1 MRKLLLLALVM
12 ALANPADA
20 ARRVTVAQLEQTL
33 SASLAAHHGD
43 ADTAHQLADLE
54 LTERLT
60 SATLDRFAATLKL
73 EPRTALALQL
83 LADQSAFLTP
93 PAGEQPAT
101 APPDAAEQQRIIAA
115 ARGYA
120 VANWGQLPNFFVTR
134 TTIRFDDTPQAARPG
149 EWPVRLGLHKV
160 GASSRQ
166 ITFRAGREVED
177 PAPGSKAAAG
187 ELGLRSWGE
196 FGPALSVVLSDMAAQ
211 PATFSHWEQTPGGFA
226 AVFRYEVPRASS
238 HYGVSYCCVNNPAG
252 WIQVGGGRHASSE
265 PVNMRTVGDL
275 QPFHETPGYHGTIAI
290 DPATGAVLRLT
301 IEASLSNGDPLLRA
315 ATMIEYGPVTIGE
328 RGFICPIR
336 SLALSVEQAGHGGA
350 SATAQNGAGDG
361 SAWSR
366 PLAGSNAATVLL
378 LNETRF
384 TDYHRLGSTARIVT
398 AEADAGA
405 EATAPVATPELPN
418 ATPPAPPS
426 SPELAPNPAPTEP
439 APAVAAAPPPPAEPV
454 VPEITLAAAAGVPDL
469 PRSDSFALKVTSRLV
484 DVGLVAYDKKGRPV
498 TDLQTGDLEVY
509 DNGKRQ
515 EIRSFGL
522 AESAPASPPVP
533 APAAPS
539 PEPTAPTFSNR
550 APEPVPSTSP
560 TPTVSAGSTVLL
572 IDEGHIA
579 WADMSYA
586 RGEMLRFLHS
596 LKPGERVGLYTMNG
610 LGFRVLTEATT
621 DHAALI
627 ARMEKF
633 MPTAQSVSAAQDEE
647 TRNRQHFDEVHNSA
661 DLNSV
666 NGNHIDVP
674 DSDQPIDPQLMTMGD
689 DPTRASFVVLAQVAR
704 HLAAQPGPKK
714 LVWVSSDNVLA
725 EWTDQRV
732 GIEKSPTD
740 LRNFAL
746 RAQEAMNEAHA
757 AVYPFD
763 VSQLESGTI
772 TADLQHRNVEL
783 NQAAKDIASLP
794 GNAGSVGRNPTA
806 GRISAAMSQD
816 LHPVQG
822 PVRDVA
828 AATGGRVIRRSGDL
842 AGQLNTILDDGHAT
856 FLLSFSPEGPADGQ
870 YHAITVKLAKRH
882 DLTLRYRTG
891 YIFEKEPATL
901 GERFRQAVWRPR
913 DVSEIAVTATA
924 AAQGGGVDVTL
935 AVSARDLAME
945 QQAGRWMD
953 KLDIFFIQ
961 RDDTGLHAR
970 VEGQTLGLRLRPQT
984 FERLMAGGVPF
995 ERVVPLRPQ
1004 TASLRV
1010 VVVDENS
1017 GRMGSVTIPQ
1027 DALHG
1032 MRP

>member
-1 MRKLLLLALVM
+1 MRKLFLLALVM
-12 ALANPADA
+12 ALAPPAGA
-20 ARRVTVAQLEQTL
+20 AHRVTVAQLEQTL
-33 SASLAAHHGD
+33 SASLAAHHAD
-43 ADTAHQLADLE
+43 AETALHIGELE
-54 LTERLT
+54 LSERLT
-60 SATLDRFAATLKL
+60 DATLNRFAATLKL

-83 LADQSAFLTP
+83 LADQSAFLAP
-93 PAGEQPAT
+93 PAAEQPAT
-101 APPDAAEQQRIIAA
+101 APPDAAEQQRVLDA

-120 VANWGQLPNFFVTR
+120 VANWGLLPNFFVTR
-134 TTIRFDDTPQAARPG
+134 TTTRFDDTPQAIRQG

-160 GASSRQ
+160 GASTRQ
-166 ITFRAGREVED
+166 VTFRAGREVED
-177 PAPGSKAAAG
+177 AAPGGKPAAKAA
-187 ELGLRSWGE
+187 EEVGLHSWGE
-196 FGPALSVVLSDMAAQ
+196 FGPALSVVLADMAGQ
-211 PATFSHWEQTPGGFA
+211 PVTFSHWEQTPGGFA
-226 AVFRYEVPRASS
+226 AVFRYQVPRVAS
-238 HYGVSYCCVNNPAG
+238 HYGVSYCCVDNPASRV
-252 WIQVGGGRHASSE
+252 QVGGSRRSQGTS
-265 PVNMRTVGDL
+265 VNVRTVAEAHT
-275 QPFHETPGYHGTIAI
+275 FHETPSYHGTIAI

-301 IEASLSNGDPLLRA
+301 IEANLSNGDPLLRA
-315 ATMIEYGPVTIGE
+315 ATVIEYAPVAIGE
-328 RGFICPIR
+328 RQFICPMR
-336 SLALSVEQAGHGGA
+336 SLALSVEHA
-350 SATAQNGAGDG
+350 SH
-361 SAWSR
+361 
-366 PLAGSNAATVLL
+366 AGSDNPNWRLSPVQTASSTTLL

-384 TDYHRLGSTARIVT
+384 SDYHRLGSTVRILAVT
-398 AEADAGA
+398 SDAEAA
-405 EATAPVATPELPN
+405 APAPAANPELPD
-418 ATPPAPPS
+418 AMSPPAAS
-426 SPELAPNPAPTEP
+426 NPAPAPSSSPNPDPAEP
-439 APAVAAAPPPPAEPV
+439 TPITAAAPLPPAEPV
-454 VPEITLAAAAGVPDL
+454 IPEISMTAAAGVPDQ
-469 PRSDSFALKVTSRLV
+469 PRNDTFSLKVTSRLV
-484 DVGLVAYDKKGRPV
+484 DVGLVAYDKKGHPV
-498 TDLQTGDLEVY
+498 TDLQAGDLEVY

-522 AESAPASPPVP
+522 AESAPES
-533 APAAPS
+533 PAAPT
-539 PEPTAPTFSNR
+539 PPTPPAEPVEQTFSNR
-550 APEPVPSTSP
+550 APEPAPSVSP
-560 TPTVSAGSTVLL
+560 TPSVSAGSTVLL
-572 IDEGHIA
+572 IDEGHIG
-579 WADMSYA
+579 WTDMSYA
-586 RGEMLRFLHS
+586 RGEVLRFLHS
-596 LKPGERVGLYTMNG
+596 LKPGEHVGLYSMNN

-633 MPTAQSVSAAQDEE
+633 MPSAQSVAEAQDAE
-647 TRNRQHFDEVHNSA
+647 TRNRQHFDEVHNVA

-666 NGNHIDVP
+666 NGNHTEVP
-674 DSDQPIDPQLMTMGD
+674 DADQPIDPQLMTMGD

-704 HLAAQPGPKK
+704 HLAALPGPKK

-725 EWTDQRV
+725 DWTDQKV

-740 LRNFAL
+740 MRNSAM

-783 NQAAKDIASLP
+783 TQAAADVASLP
-794 GNAGSVGRNPTA
+794 GSEPAARNSSA

-822 PVRDVA
+822 SVRDVA

-842 AGQLNTILDDGHAT
+842 AGQLNTIVADGHAT
-856 FLLSFSPEGPADGQ
+856 FLLSFAPAGPADGQ
-870 YHAITVKLAKRH
+870 YHAITVKPAKRR

-913 DVSEIAVTATA
+913 DVSEIALTATA
-924 AAQGGGVDVTL
+924 SAQGSSVDVTL
-935 AVSARDLAME
+935 AISARDLEME
-945 QQAGRWMD
+945 QQAGRWMN

-961 RDDTGLHAR
+961 RDDTGLHAH
-970 VEGQTLGLRLRPQT
+970 VEGQTLGLRLRPKT

-1027 DALHG
+1027 GALHG
-1032 MRP
+1032 ARP